1 MPPAHA
7 QRFIRTVFFAA
18 ILVWGAWIYILVHLP
33 PDNLSHYVFF
43 LASLFF
49 ALTTALT
56 MIFYKFAY
64 HSLQV
69 HHSLVNPRNIIQ
81 NCFRRAGIVSGVV
94 TTAASLRML
103 GAFSAFNF
111 FLLILAAFFIEV
123 YFMQK
128 H

>member
-1 MPPAHA
+1 MHPAHP
-7 QRFIRTVFFAA
+7 QRFIRAVVLFSVV
-18 ILVWGAWIYILVHLP
+18 LWGVWIYILVHLP

-69 HHSLVNPRNIIQ
+69 HHSYVNPSSIIQ
-81 NCFRRAGIVSGVV
+81 HCFRRAGIISGVV
-94 TTAASLRML
+94 TISGSMNVL
-103 GAFSAFNF
+103 GAFSALNF
-111 FLLILAAFFIEV
+111 FLLILAAFFVEV